1 MEAKQLDNIFISPII
16 HFLSLVYKLMLD
28 DNLCQI
34 GFTKREAK
42 LYIELSR
49 LGSQAVSVIAKRL
62 ELNRTTA
69 YSILKSLENK
79 GVVSS
84 FRNNGIKYFSANDP
98 NSLIGYVDRK
108 CQTFDFY
115 RAELLTLVSEFRG
128 IRGQYS
134 FTPPLVSYFDGVE
147 GVKHVM
153 YDALNAKDSY
163 CAFLSLHKFLAY
175 GLEDFLI
182 HYKNSRII
190 NNKIKLKA
198 IVPDFPEVR
207 DFFIKNYDAENSE
220 MTEIL
225 YMDNPMLVKM
235 FENQV
240 NIYDNKISIIH
251 LEKGEEYGV
260 IIDSKEIADMQRVIF
275 ELAWVGCKLGIKS

>member
-1 MEAKQLDNIFISPII
+1 
-16 HFLSLVYKLMLD
+16 MLD

-42 LYIELSR
+42 LYLELSKI
-49 LGSQAVSVIAKRL
+49 GSQAVSVIAKKL

-98 NSLIGYVDRK
+98 NSLVGYVDRK
-108 CQTFDFY
+108 CQTFDYY
-115 RAELLTLVSEFRG
+115 RSELLTLVPKFRC

-134 FTPPLVSYFDGVE
+134 FTPPLVCYFDGLE

-153 YDALNAKDSY
+153 YDALNAHDSY
-163 CAFLSLHKFLAY
+163 CAFLSLHKFLDY

-190 NNKIKLKA
+190 NSKVKLRA

-207 DFFIKNYDAENSE
+207 NFFIKNYPKNSE
-220 MTEIL
+220 MTDIL
-225 YMDNPMLVKM
+225 YMNNPNLIEM

-260 IIDSKEIADMQRVIF
+260 IIESKEIADMQRVIF
-275 ELAWVGCKLGIKS
+275 ELAWVGCGLGIKS